1 MVNIELTIIILR
13 LISFLCFGVS
23 ISSLVVWPAYQR
35 DKANKLVKFKLESIS
50 KYDGYIIDK
59 ECLLDNA
66 SLNDRNEAIKREIV
80 KIIKPILETIED
92 YVGEENTRLMY
103 TNLKTVDIVPLKKSL
118 TREGDY
124 NFVLNRIRFKNVS
137 ALIHELLHLSSSYY
151 DKEKNIAEIGF
162 SQVDDEKVAEI
173 GRGLNE
179 GYTELLASRIIEDKP
194 KATIWLVEIAKL
206 FELFFDNPKDMENL
220 YFRHDLPGFIHYM
233 EEFIPNDKLM
243 DIIIRLDRIN
253 TFYDKQVPVFIYLEA
268 INIEKELYGY
278 FVKSNRNLD
287 KLTAFEEVL
296 REKML
301 SSVAFSRE
309 INQEIKDDFD
319 AGRKKSA

>member
-1 MVNIELTIIILR
+1 MVNIELTIIILKI
-13 LISFLCFGVS
+13 ISFLCFGVS
-23 ISSLVVWPAYQR
+23 IGNLVVWPTYQIN
-35 DKANKLVKFKLESIS
+35 KANKLVKFKLESIS

-66 SLNDRNEAIKREIV
+66 SLNDRNEAIQREIV
-80 KIIKPILETIED
+80 KILEPILEAIEN

-103 TNLKTVDIVPLKKSL
+103 TNLKTVDIVPLKRSL

-151 DKEKNIAEIGF
+151 DKEKKIAEIGF

-179 GYTELLASRIIEDKP
+179 GYTELLCSRVIDGKP

-206 FELFFDNPKDMENL
+206 LELFFEDSKEMERL
-220 YFRHDLPGFIHYM
+220 YFGHNLPGFIHHM
-233 EEFIPNDKLM
+233 EKFIPHDKLM
-243 DIIIRLDRIN
+243 DILLRLDRIN

-278 FVKSNRNLD
+278 FVKSNPSPD
-287 KLTAFEEVL
+287 KLAAFEEVL

-301 SSVAFSRE
+301 SSVVFSRE
-309 INQEIKDDFD
+309 RSQEFKDDFD